1 MTLYAYYKFIPNGT
15 FSKLNNKSYLKKFKS
30 NMVKHRIIFI
40 KMKTYCVK
48 YYKII
53 KIKIIFEIADKIII
67 FIKIYN
73 FKYYSNMFKIDFYLV
88 ILFFVFFLT
97 FKTIRTSVT

>member
-1 MTLYAYYKFIPNGT
+1 
-15 FSKLNNKSYLKKFKS
+15 
-30 NMVKHRIIFI
+30 
-40 KMKTYCVK
+40 MKTYCVK

-73 FKYYSNMFKIDFYLV
+73 FKYYSNMFKIDFYLGV
-88 ILFFVFFLT
+88 LFFVFVF
-97 FKTIRTSVT
+97 